1 MKSIPPKFHL
11 LEQET
16 KWDWRC
22 CCPALRRS
30 QNVLCEVLTAPAF
43 VTNESLSE
51 ADAEPGTC
59 LDFSV
64 VQQIP
69 SVPLR
74 ACGWGGSHVMVHL
87 TSFDGLSEMVKNL
100 HANAGDIRDV
110 CLIPGSGGSPG
121 GGCGNTLQC
130 SCLGNSMDRGAW
142 HVHRSNSQ
150 TQPKPLS
157 THSMH
162 TITFLVFLHPPWFW
176 ASVSPLFWLR
186 EQLQSPQGQWCWG
199 FQGAPSNAWG
209 IHNSPHSLLG
219 LLQLSSSQDEFQPCC
234 WNPVLSLQ
242 LMVLL
247 VKSSAL
253 WLERSQFKYWL
264 LQYHLNKLWQ
274 GIWPLWAL
282 VSSSVKWG

>member
-176 ASVSPLFWLR
+176 ASVSPLFWLQETEAQR
-186 EQLQSPQGQWCWG
+186 FINLSPNHLGRKLYPDSVVHDV
-199 FQGAPSNAWG
+199 APSPYCYCM
-209 IHNSPHSLLG
+209 H
-219 LLQLSSSQDEFQPCC
+219 SSSMIQSCIY
-234 WNPVLSLQ
+234 
-242 LMVLL
+242 
-247 VKSSAL
+247 SA
-253 WLERSQFKYWL
+253 K
-264 LQYHLNKLWQ
+264 
-274 GIWPLWAL
+274 
-282 VSSSVKWG
+282 